1 MTSPARAARARS
13 GFALLAMLWVIVI
26 GGAIASA
33 GVVAASLAVRTA
45 HHRSAVLRSAWVA
58 EGCVEMARFQLVAS
72 ADGRDDRFQPDVIMS
87 LVAAHAT
94 AMECRLTV
102 HPAGLLVE
110 VHPRHD
116 EVVRR
121 LLLGIGIDAARAD
134 SLVEALMDWVDDDEE
149 RLRSGVEREWY
160 TDRARTP
167 PRNGPLA
174 AIEELRLVRGFER
187 PVGVER
193 FLTAEPGRIA
203 INHAPAPVLRAIPG
217 FTDQLVDAVLIRR
230 RQGVGIRSQR
240 DLVGMVT
247 GASRDTLLYH
257 FSGLAALTTP
267 GADAWIVR
275 AEHRQ
280 GPGSPTV
287 TVELRVSI
295 SGATPVVVRRRRWTS

>member
-1 MTSPARAARARS
+1 MISSGRSVRARS

-45 HHRSAVLRSAWVA
+45 HHRSAVLRSVWVA
-58 EGCVEMARFQLVAS
+58 EGCVEMARLQLVGNDDVR
-72 ADGRDDRFQPDVIMS
+72 DGRFRRDVTMS
-87 LVAAHAT
+87 LVTAHGT
-94 AMECRLTV
+94 AMECGLTIEPV
-102 HPAGLLVE
+102 GVLVE

-121 LLLGIGIDAARAD
+121 LLLGIGIGASRAD
-134 SLVEALMDWVDDDEE
+134 SLVDALMDWVDDDEE
-149 RLRSGVEREWY
+149 PRGSGAERGWY
-160 TDRARTP
+160 AAQTRVQ

-174 AIEELRLVRGFER
+174 AIGELRLVRGFET

-217 FTDQLVDAVLIRR
+217 FTDELVDAVMIRR
-230 RQGVGIRSQR
+230 RQGVGVRSQR

-247 GASRDTLLYH
+247 GASRDTVLDR

-267 GADAWIVR
+267 DADAWILR
-275 AEHRQ
+275 AEHRL
-280 GPGSPTV
+280 GPGSPAV
-287 TVELRVSI
+287 TAELRVSM
-295 SGATPVVVRRRRWTS
+295 SGGTPAVVRRRRWTS